1 MRSNSTRRMMP
12 SIIPPFR
19 PPPLRDPALRI
30 VASRLARLLKFGG
43 PRGPGFRNRPDLPP
57 NIIDLNAS
65 EVLACM
71 RWDITA
77 YHRVQVVKL
86 ARHFKISYHPQIG
99 TRGV

>member
-43 PRGPGFRNRPDLPP
+43 PRGPGFRHMPDLPP
-57 NIIDLNAS
+57 GFRDMPAV

-71 RWDITA
+71 RWDVTA
-77 YHRVQVVKL
+77 FHRVQVVKL
-86 ARHFKISYHPQIG
+86 ARHFKISYRPQIG